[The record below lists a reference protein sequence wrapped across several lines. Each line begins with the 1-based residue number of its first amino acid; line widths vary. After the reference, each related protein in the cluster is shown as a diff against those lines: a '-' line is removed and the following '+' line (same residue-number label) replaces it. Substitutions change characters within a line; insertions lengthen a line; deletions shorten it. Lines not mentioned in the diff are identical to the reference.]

1 MKKIIGG
8 CVGLLLLLWLITP
21 YQVAAEVTNRTDA
34 AISFEEA
41 QKENKGKLPST
52 YVPKENTS
60 TYRGQLPYTGELVQS
75 FIFLLAVIEG
85 LIICLCIFSF
95 KRICDSK
102 KGGEGE

>member
-8 CVGLLLLLWLITP
+8 CAGLLFLLWLAP
-21 YQVAAEVTNRTDA
+21 SYQVIAEVANRTDI

-52 YVPKENTS
+52 YVPKANTS
-60 TYRGQLPYTGELVQS
+60 TTRGQLPSTGELVQT

-95 KRICDSK
+95 KKIYDSK
-102 KGGEGE
+102 KGGEVE